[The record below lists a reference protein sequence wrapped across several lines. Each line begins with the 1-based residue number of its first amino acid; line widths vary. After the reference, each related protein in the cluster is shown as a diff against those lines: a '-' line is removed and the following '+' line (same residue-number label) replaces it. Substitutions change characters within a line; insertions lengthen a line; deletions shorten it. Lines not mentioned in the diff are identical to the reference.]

1 MRPFELLPLPA
12 PAEYDPSEKEKDYF
26 YKNFVKPLIP
36 DMIQLMDTG
45 LHIDENAVEE
55 LRKTIDSVLL
65 SVEKRL
71 AENPLII
78 KFQQA
83 QLPAAQRAWAEA
95 ATQSVR
101 TYDYYLKPFNS
112 KDVIHR
118 TWVINYYLEKQ
129 EYYKDTQE
137 KWTVADLKKYNA
149 NKKDSFLKKLIEG
162 EVTAENNYAQKA
174 MRKLAKYKAELWNR
188 PRYEKA
194 AQPVVLAPFNPAS
207 NVQVKQLFH
216 WLGIEPLEH
225 SKKTGEA
232 SWGRRQLEEI
242 QKITTDKDQLDI
254 LEAFIDFSY
263 SAIIKNNF
271 LKAFD
276 AFTIDGVLH
285 GNIRLFGAKSF
296 RPTSNSPNLLNA
308 PSTGSI
314 YAKPLKKCFIASEK
328 FIVLAADLNGL
339 EDRVIA
345 NLSGDE
351 NKQAVF
357 LENLDGHSLAS
368 TYYFK
373 ERL

>member
-149 NKKDSFLKKLIEG
+149 NK
-162 EVTAENNYAQKA
+162 
-174 MRKLAKYKAELWNR
+174 
-188 PRYEKA
+188 
-194 AQPVVLAPFNPAS
+194 
-207 NVQVKQLFH
+207 
-216 WLGIEPLEH
+216 
-225 SKKTGEA
+225 
-232 SWGRRQLEEI
+232 
-242 QKITTDKDQLDI
+242 
-254 LEAFIDFSY
+254 
-263 SAIIKNNF
+263 
-271 LKAFD
+271 
-276 AFTIDGVLH
+276 
-285 GNIRLFGAKSF
+285 
-296 RPTSNSPNLLNA
+296 
-308 PSTGSI
+308 
-314 YAKPLKKCFIASEK
+314 
-328 FIVLAADLNGL
+328 
-339 EDRVIA
+339 
-345 NLSGDE
+345 
-351 NKQAVF
+351 
-357 LENLDGHSLAS
+357 
-368 TYYFK
+368 
-373 ERL
+373 